1 MNLNTMEGP
10 TQQQSPP
17 SQQQSTNLLV
27 VRAKLKN
34 LLKYLAT
41 GLLVALVISRMSP
54 GFSHCLKQKC
64 GLVLTVMNVGVFWGV
79 VAGWPFVLAGL
90 VLGKLT
96 FLLNALV

>member
-1 MNLNTMEGP
+1 MQGP
-10 TQQQSPP
+10 ATST
-17 SQQQSTNLLV
+17 SQQQQTVLLA

-41 GLLVALVISRMSP
+41 GLLVALVISRLYP

-64 GLVLTVMNVGVFWGV
+64 SLVLVTLNVVIFWGTV
-79 VAGWPFVLAGL
+79 VGWPFVLAGI

-96 FLLNALV
+96 CTLVLVIT